1 MTSARSICIAVG
13 CLLALACQE
22 QRDDVNNAV
31 EAAKGMAELA
41 QSLKK
46 AGEQAEAAGKIAE
59 KQGAADLAAGKDPA
73 LVKDQTEMAKGLAAM
88 QALAAGGGASV
99 NWRQLQPFLPDE
111 LGGFAASSEL
121 KGETQKMGNFQ
132 TSQVSRSYKEGDVRA
147 SVKISDSSAMPLLRA
162 PFAMAAMVEE
172 DSTSGFKKGKKIDGH
187 TAIVEWKE
195 KSKQSEV
202 TVLVADR
209 FVVDIDVSKAASP
222 EAAEALLKQLDLAKL
237 TALKPEEPAK

>member
-1 MTSARSICIAVG
+1 MIFSRTILTVLCV
-13 CLLALACQE
+13 LALGCQE

-41 QSLKK
+41 SSLKK
-46 AGEQAEAAGKIAE
+46 AGEQAEAAGKVAE
-59 KQGAADLAAGKDPA
+59 KQAAAELAAGKDPA
-73 LVKDQTEMAKGLAAM
+73 VVKDQTEMAKGLAAM
-88 QALAAGGGASV
+88 QALTSGGGPSV
-99 NWRQLQPFLPDE
+99 NWRQLQPFLPDKIGSFE
-111 LGGFAASSEL
+111 ASGEL
-121 KGETQKMGNFQ
+121 KGETQKMGTFQ

-187 TAIVEWKE
+187 SAIVEWKE
-195 KSKQSEV
+195 KSKESDV

-209 FVVDIDVSKAASP
+209 FVVDIDVSKATSP
-222 EAAEALLKQLDLAKL
+222 EAGEALFKQLDLAKL
-237 TALKPEEPAK
+237 SALKPEEPAK